1 MEATLQSIFRSE
13 FEGYKKFHG
22 FCIDQLNAAQA
33 IIACQSEALGYEEW
47 ICRNG
52 DHSNRQYH
60 SCRNRSCP
68 RCSGSHQADWLE
80 KIKNK
85 LLPCDHYHVVF
96 TLPHELNAIWHFNRS
111 WCTEKLF
118 QATAETLKELLND
131 ERYLGGEVGLISSL
145 HTWGRSLIFHPHMHV
160 LVTGQG
166 LRGEKTVRPKK
177 DFLVPVGVIKSKFRG
192 KWLSWLNQGYEKG
205 EIRLPEGWS
214 ELDWRK
220 TLRTVARKQ
229 WNIRIQ
235 GAYPHGDG
243 VAIYLSRYIKGGP
256 IKDNNILEADSKTVR
271 FRYKDYHCGK
281 HRTMPI
287 KTKDFMTRVLW
298 HVAVK
303 GQHQVRHYG
312 LYSSGARER
321 RNLVRE
327 YLESDLEQDVK
338 KVDKEPRKCPECGAQ
353 MIHVLSARREISYI
367 KNRREIPVQQA
378 VTANRD
384 RLEPLRDGHTTDP
397 PVPFFWPVRRSL
409 N

>member
-1 MEATLQSIFRSE
+1 MEATLQSIFLSE

-22 FCIDQLNAAQA
+22 LSIDQLNAAQA

-118 QATAETLKELLND
+118 QATTETLKALLND

-166 LRGEKTVRPKK
+166 LRGEETVRSKK
-177 DFLVPVGVIKSKFRG
+177 DFLLPVGIIKAKFRG
-192 KWLSWLNQGYEKG
+192 KWLSWLNHGYEKG

-235 GAYPHGDG
+235 GAYPHGEG

-256 IKDNNILEADSKTVR
+256 IKDSNILEADCKTVS
-271 FRYKDYHCGK
+271 FRYKDYHCGR
-281 HRTMPI
+281 HRTMLI
-287 KTKDFMTRVLW
+287 KTTDFITRVLW

-303 GQHQVRHYG
+303 GQHQVRYYG
-312 LYSSGARER
+312 LYSSGARDK
-321 RNLVRE
+321 RNLIRQC
-327 YLESDLEQDVK
+327 LESDLEQDYQK
-338 KVDKEPRKCPECGAQ
+338 RDKEPRQCPKCGAK
-353 MIHVLSARREISYI
+353 MIHILSARREISYI
-367 KNRREIPVQQA
+367 RNRREILVQQH
-378 VTANRD
+378 VTADRD
-384 RLEPLRDGHTTDP
+384 RQVPSRDEHTTDP
-397 PVPFFWPVRRSL
+397 PVPFFCAVRRPL